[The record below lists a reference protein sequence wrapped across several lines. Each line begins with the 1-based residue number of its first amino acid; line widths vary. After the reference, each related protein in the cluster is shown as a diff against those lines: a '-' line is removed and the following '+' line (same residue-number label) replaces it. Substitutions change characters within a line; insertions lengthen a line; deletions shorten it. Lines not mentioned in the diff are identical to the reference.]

1 LTVLEGHLAVIEFGV
16 WRADTAQGKLISSR
30 KQIIRD
36 TERFQINL
44 SGKFDWWMEIWTS
57 EKSGSK
63 SVFRE
68 VGIGSKSGGI

>member
-1 LTVLEGHLAVIEFGV
+1 
-16 WRADTAQGKLISSR
+16 
-30 KQIIRD
+30 
-36 TERFQINL
+36 
-44 SGKFDWWMEIWTS
+44 MEIWTS